1 MQNETHTS
9 EIDISKLPML
19 EFNHDLFFGSVK
31 KAMTGF
37 ASADLWKIPVKE
49 LSVLQVM
56 PELNVRLEGE
66 ALDRHIRYLADLML
80 DGGWNMS
87 KPIEVFVAD
96 EGKTDAKGNPVPV
109 IYISDGHCRLR
120 ALKLALSEGA
130 DIKQISCVTLPA
142 KGNDLKDIVAG
153 ILVHNS
159 GKDLTPYE
167 KAIVCKR
174 LLNFGMSD
182 KEIAKKV
189 GFTPEYVNL
198 LLEAVSAPLSIVT
211 LIQNGEIALTKAV
224 ELIRKHGPKA
234 VGIIKE
240 GLAASKAAGKKGLVG
255 SYLPGAALNKVVKRQ
270 AESLYEA
277 TKKVSS
283 DPAFAQLSAEN
294 QELIKGLLSAIAE
307 KEKKA
312 NDKAAQAAQKAAAA
326 ADGDAGTDAQA
337 ENTNTEAAE

>member
-1 MQNETHTS
+1 MMNETNNTELTLA
-9 EIDISKLPML
+9 EIPSQD
-19 EFNHDLFFGSVK
+19 FNYDLFFGSIK
-31 KAMTGF
+31 KAMGDF
-37 ASADLWKIPVKE
+37 SSADLWKIPVEHIDILK
-49 LSVLQVM
+49 VM
-56 PELNVRLEGE
+56 PDLNVRLEGE
-66 ALDRHIRYLADLML
+66 ALDKHIRYLADSMHAR
-80 DGGWNMS
+80 GFIMS
-87 KPIEVFVAD
+87 EPLEVFVAEVED
-96 EGKTDAKGNPVPV
+96 KAQPV
-109 IYISDGHCRLR
+109 IFISDGHCRLR

-130 DIKQISCVTLPA
+130 DIKQISCVTLPS
-142 KGNDLKDIVAG
+142 KGHDIKDIVAG
-153 ILVHNS
+153 ILLHNS

-326 ADGDAGTDAQA
+326 AEGDAGTDAQA

>member
-1 MQNETHTS
+1 MQNETNTA
-9 EIDISKLPML
+9 ELIIADLPSQ
-19 EFNHDLFFGSVK
+19 EFNYDLFFGSVK
-31 KAMTGF
+31 KAMTNF
-37 ASADLWKIPVKE
+37 SSADLWKIPVEHIDQLK
-49 LSVLQVM
+49 VM
-56 PELNVRLEGE
+56 PDLNVRLEGE
-66 ALDRHIRYLADLML
+66 ELDNHIRYLADSMKAR
-80 DGGWNMS
+80 GYNMS
-87 KPIEVFVAD
+87 KPIEIFVAEED
-96 EGKTDAKGNPVPV
+96 GKAQPV
-109 IYISDGHCRLR
+109 IYVSDGHCRLR

-142 KGNDLKDIVAG
+142 KGHDIKDIVAG
-153 ILVHNS
+153 IIVHNT
-159 GKDLTPYE
+159 GKNLTPYE

-174 LLNFGMSD
+174 LLNFGMPE
-182 KEIAKKV
+182 KEIATKV
-189 GFTPEYVNL
+189 GFTPEYVSM

-211 LIQNGEIALTKAV
+211 MIQNGEIALTKAV

-234 VGIIKE
+234 VAIIKE

-255 SYLPGAALNKVVKRQ
+255 SYLPGAALGKVVKRQ

-294 QELIKGLLSAIAE
+294 QELIKGLLSTIAE

-326 ADGDAGTDAQA
+326 DGAAGQA